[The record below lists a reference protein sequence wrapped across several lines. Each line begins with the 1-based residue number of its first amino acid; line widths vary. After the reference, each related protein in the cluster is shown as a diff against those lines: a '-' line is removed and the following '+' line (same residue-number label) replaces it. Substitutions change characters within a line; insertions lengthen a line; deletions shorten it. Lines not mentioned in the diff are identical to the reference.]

1 MTLRLRPDKPLAT
14 RLSIAL
20 ADDEQELIR
29 DAAAAA
35 GMSVSNYIR
44 TATIGTAV
52 ASPTTQQRVFS
63 AAGAAI
69 PTTG

>member
-1 MTLRLRPDKPLAT
+1 MQRLRADKPLAV

-35 GMSVSNYIR
+35 GMSVSNFLR
-44 TATIGTAV
+44 QAAIGTAV

-69 PTTG
+69 PVTG